1 MDLTTII
8 TMVIEEIL
16 SEVSMKAPTLLLAIG
31 IFILF
36 WVSGRIFKAIVQRI
50 MNEKNLHENISRVL
64 VGIIKN
70 IMLILGLITALG
82 TMGVNISAIVAG
94 LGLTGF
100 AFGFAFKDMLSNFIS
115 GALIFIYEPFKLGDT
130 IEVEGKTGKVIDI
143 ILRYVT
149 IEAEDQKVL
158 VPNSISVSKVISVKQ

>member
-1 MDLTTII
+1 
-8 TMVIEEIL
+8 MVMEKIL
-16 SEVSMKAPTLLLAIG
+16 SEVSIMAPTLLLAIG

-36 WVSGRIFKAIVQRI
+36 WVSGRIFKVIVQRI
-50 MNEKNLHENISRVL
+50 MDEKSMNANISRVL
-64 VGIIKN
+64 AGIVKN
-70 IMLILGLITALG
+70 IMLIVGLITALG

-143 ILRYVT
+143 NLRYVT

-158 VPNSISVSKVISVKQ
+158 VPNSISVSKVISVKK

>member
-1 MDLTTII
+1 MI
-8 TMVIEEIL
+8 IEEIL
-16 SEVSMKAPTLLLAIG
+16 SKVSMKAPTLLLSIG

-36 WVSGRIFKAIVQRI
+36 WVGGIIFKALVLRI
-50 MNEKNLHENISRVL
+50 MNEKSLHVNISRVL
-64 VGIIKN
+64 AGIIKN

-82 TMGVNISAIVAG
+82 TLGVNISAIVSG

-143 ILRYVT
+143 NLRYVT

-158 VPNSISVSKVISVKQ
+158 VPNSISVSKVISVKK

>member
-1 MDLTTII
+1 
-8 TMVIEEIL
+8 MVIEEIL
-16 SEVSMKAPTLLLAIG
+16 SKVSMKAPTLLLSIG

-36 WVSGRIFKAIVQRI
+36 WVSGRIFKVIVQRI
-50 MNEKNLHENISRVL
+50 MDEKSMHANISRVL
-64 VGIIKN
+64 SSIIKN
-70 IMLILGLITALG
+70 IMLIVGLITALG
-82 TMGVNISAIVAG
+82 TLGVNISAIVAG

-115 GALIFIYEPFKLGDT
+115 GALIFVYEPFKLGDT

-143 ILRYVT
+143 NLRYVT

-158 VPNSISVSKVISVKQ
+158 VPNSISVSKVISVKK

>member
-1 MDLTTII
+1 
-8 TMVIEEIL
+8 
-16 SEVSMKAPTLLLAIG
+16 
-31 IFILF
+31 
-36 WVSGRIFKAIVQRI
+36 
-50 MNEKNLHENISRVL
+50 MNEKSLHVNISRVL
-64 VGIIKN
+64 AGIIKN

-143 ILRYVT
+143 NLRYVT

>member
-1 MDLTTII
+1 
-8 TMVIEEIL
+8 MVIEEIL
-16 SEVSMKAPTLLLAIG
+16 SKVLIKAPDLILAIG

-36 WVSGRIFKAIVQRI
+36 WVSGRIFKVIIQRI
-50 MNEKNLHENISRVL
+50 MDEKNLHANISRVL
-64 VGIIKN
+64 ASIVKN

-82 TMGVNISAIVAG
+82 TLGVNISAIVAG

-143 ILRYVT
+143 NLRYVT

-158 VPNSISVSKVISVKQ
+158 VPNSISVSKVISVKK

>member
-1 MDLTTII
+1 MNFNNILEAVINKSPDIFLAIVILIVFWIMSKVVKTMIHKVLTKKNPNSSISH
-8 TMVIEEIL
+8 IL
-16 SEVSMKAPTLLLAIG
+16 SSMVKNVILMFG
-31 IFILF
+31 FIT
-36 WVSGRIFKAIVQRI
+36 S
-50 MNEKNLHENISRVL
+50 
-64 VGIIKN
+64 
-70 IMLILGLITALG
+70 LG
-82 TMGVNISAIVAG
+82 TLGINVSAIVAG

-143 ILRYVT
+143 NLRYVT

-158 VPNSISVSKVISVKQ
+158 VPNSISVSKVISVKK

>member
-1 MDLTTII
+1 MI
-8 TMVIEEIL
+8 MEEIL
-16 SEVSMKAPTLLLAIG
+16 SEVSIKAPTLLLAMV

-36 WVSGRIFKAIVQRI
+36 WVCGRILEAVVQRI
-50 MNEKNLHENISRVL
+50 MDEKSMHANISRVL
-64 VGIIKN
+64 AGIIKN

-130 IEVEGKTGKVIDI
+130 IEVEGKTGEVIDI
-143 ILRYVT
+143 NLRYVT
-149 IEAEDQKVL
+149 IEADAQKVL
-158 VPNSISVSKVISVKQ
+158 VPNSISVSKVISVKK